1 MSEKAGTVFDAEEV
15 VKKDVNANG
24 QVYIGRNLGGET
36 VRVAYE
42 VVDADRFVCE
52 ECDETFDLPEVA
64 IFNRGSDDERIVC
77 TACLTPEDRI
87 IE

>member
-15 VKKDVNANG
+15 VEKDVNANG
-24 QVYIGRNLGGET
+24 QVYLGRDLGGET

-42 VVDADRFVCE
+42 VVDCGDFRCE
-52 ECDETFDLPEVA
+52 ECEDTFALSEVA

-77 TACLTPEDRI
+77 VDCLQPEDRI
-87 IE
+87 IG